1 MFFIVDLQRSQAEN
15 FKLLRVHCNL
25 SLLAKLGEK
34 VCVLN
39 VSWKKTTCFTKF
51 DFFQCQVDGKVRAD
65 MFYPAGFMD
74 MVWTPITQLWLWVV
88 LKRNFPQ
95 NHLRPLFGCDKGFQ
109 GLSLK
114 NMF

>member
-1 MFFIVDLQRSQAEN
+1 MY
-15 FKLLRVHCNL
+15 
-25 SLLAKLGEK
+25 LGR
-34 VCVLN
+34 
-39 VSWKKTTCFTKF
+39 KKKCFTKF